1 MCWKQLL
8 VYWDLEKKL
17 HVVSIVP
24 WPTFWNFLQNDIF
37 TFLKTEKNLPSYW
50 SLPYVKTLQKLN
62 ILYKEGE
69 TD

>member
-8 VYWDLEKKL
+8 VYGDLEKTACGFHCPIANIL
-17 HVVSIVP
+17 E
-24 WPTFWNFLQNDIF
+24 FLTEWYIYISQNW
-37 TFLKTEKNLPSYW
+37 KSLPSYW